1 MTNLLLCGL
10 NSYLGRA
17 GLANM
22 PGNGYKVFGIVR
34 DVNLLKGKM
43 DGDVNASLF
52 SIDLIKK
59 GKAFEDFHIEDLD
72 LSVYFAQIPN
82 QKDKL
87 GVQYELVSLRNF
99 ICLSKRNGCNRIIYV
114 GRTYDKSYLDAVE
127 SLFIEVGVNY
137 TILLKD
143 LAVGPGSSF
152 EGLMNEVLQNKSI
165 YICHRLARIKFKPII
180 LSDLFAFIKK
190 VDWQSTFIN
199 QRIEFGGER
208 LMSVNELIHWNIKK
222 FGKHIKYN
230 VFSLPSRTLS
240 IWLNKILYGIEVEV
254 YNDYLLGIMG
264 AQETDN
270 SVWREQVD
278 FTVSPIE

>member
-17 GLANM
+17 GLTYLT
-22 PGNGYKVFGIVR
+22 GEGYRVFGIVR
-34 DVNLLKGKM
+34 DVGLLKRTM
-43 DGDVNASLF
+43 VEDVNATLF
-52 SIDLIKK
+52 SIDLIKRK
-59 GKAFEDFHIEDLD
+59 EAFDNFHVGDLG
-72 LSVYFAQIPN
+72 LSIYFAQIPN
-82 QKDKL
+82 QKDQL
-87 GVQYELVSLRNF
+87 GVQYELLALRNF
-99 ICLSKRNGCNRIIYV
+99 IFLSQRNGCNRVIYV

-127 SLFIEVGVNY
+127 SLFVESEVSY

-152 EGLMNEVLQNKSI
+152 EGLMDEVLQNKSI

-240 IWLNKILYGIEVEV
+240 IWLNKILYGIDVEV